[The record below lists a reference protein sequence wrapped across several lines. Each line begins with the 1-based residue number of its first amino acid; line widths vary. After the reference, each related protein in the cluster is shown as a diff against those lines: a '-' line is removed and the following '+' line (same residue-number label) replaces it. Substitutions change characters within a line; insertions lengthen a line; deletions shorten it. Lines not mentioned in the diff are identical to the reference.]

1 MKTIRLAAAG
11 FIFAALF
18 AVSAFA
24 QPAGQPA
31 ANIKVMFINTGMF
44 EAKDGI
50 TKYINTVATLNREM
64 EPLRAEIR
72 TLATRHDSLAKEMAQ
87 IQAQVPTATAAVRDS
102 LEKQFIAK
110 RDEVATLEVQI
121 KRKQEDGKARFER
134 REGELMGPVRLDIAR
149 ALQDFAKQRGYSV
162 ILDVTKLTEALVVY
176 DATKAD
182 VTREFITFY
191 NARPVTAAAPA
202 ARPGIL

>member
-1 MKTIRLAAAG
+1 MKTIRLAAAS
-11 FIFAALF
+11 FFFAALF

-24 QPAGQPA
+24 QTPAQPG

-50 TKYINTVATLNREM
+50 TRYINAVTALARDL
-64 EPLRAEIR
+64 EPLRTEIR
-72 TLATRHDSLAKEMAQ
+72 TMATRHDTLAKEMEQ
-87 IQAQVPTATAAVRDS
+87 IQSQVPTAAPAARTN
-102 LEKQFIAK
+102 LERQFITK

-121 KRKQEDGKARFER
+121 KRKQEDGKVRFEK
-134 REGELMGPVRLDIAR
+134 REAELMGPVRQDIAK

-162 ILDVTKLTEALVVY
+162 ILDVTKMSEAILVY
-176 DATKAD
+176 DAAKAD

-191 NARPVTAAAPA
+191 NARPAPAATAAAT
-202 ARPGIL
+202 PGAF